1 MIRKQTF
8 GSYEKCA
15 SPTLYSRIK
24 YVTMK
29 YKIIFTL
36 TTLLLFVEAQGQ
48 LFDSDVY
55 NVNPWIDGPVTL
67 AAIGTNFWGLK
78 ITDQKPHL
86 DSLEINQLDVNDINS
101 FDRSATRQDPSYVEQ
116 ALKISD
122 IGMRGSFLLPALLM
136 LDKEIRQDWAPVLL
150 LFLQAEAITGS
161 LFSWGAAMHI
171 DRIRPLVYH
180 PDVEYESKTFYRNK
194 NSFFSG
200 HTSTS
205 ATASF
210 YTAKVYCDYHPE
222 LGPKKLIFYG
232 LALIPPA
239 FTGYYRYKGM
249 KHFPTD
255 VLTGLAVGAAVGILV
270 PHLHKKRKNE
280 NLTWIPVTG
289 RYTGFAMSLTF

>member
-1 MIRKQTF
+1 VCGEF
-8 GSYEKCA
+8 NF
-15 SPTLYSRIK
+15 
-24 YVTMK
+24 VTMK

-36 TTLLLFVEAQGQ
+36 TTLLLFFEAQGQ
-48 LFDSDVY
+48 LFESNVY
-55 NVNPWIDGPVTL
+55 NVNPWIDGSITL
-67 AAIGTNFWGLK
+67 AAFGMNAWGLN
-78 ITDQKPHL
+78 IADQKTPL
-86 DSLEINQLDVNDINS
+86 DSLEIIQLDANDINS
-101 FDRSATRQDPSYVEQ
+101 FDRSAIRQDASYMHQ
-116 ALKISD
+116 AWHISD
-122 IGMRGSFLLPALLM
+122 IGMRGSLLLPVLLM

-255 VLTGLAVGAAVGILV
+255 VLTGMAVGAAVGILV